1 MKKLELLG
9 ATAIA
14 LLVAN
19 PAYAQTAPQADDTTA
34 EEGIGDIVVTAQRQ
48 SESLQSIPI
57 AVSAFDSKAL
67 EAQQIENASD
77 LQLTLPNVVFSKG
90 RPQSP

>member
-19 PAYAQTAPQADDTTA
+19 PAFAQTAPQAGDTTA
-34 EEGIGDIVVTAQRQ
+34 EEGMAT
-48 SESLQSIPI
+48 SL
-57 AVSAFDSKAL
+57 
-67 EAQQIENASD
+67 
-77 LQLTLPNVVFSKG
+77 
-90 RPQSP
+90 